1 VVVVGVDA
9 HKATHTMVAVNH
21 VGAKLGQKTVAART
35 AGHRQALSWAH
46 SAFGADI
53 TWAVEDVRTVS
64 RLLEQDLMDAGQ
76 KVVRVPT
83 WLMARVRGTGRQSS
97 GKSDPIDA
105 LAVARSV
112 LQEVELPIAQHDDE
126 SRECKL
132 LADHRDRVVSQRTG
146 ALNRL
151 LWFMHELNPDHDLTA
166 RRLYTGRNRDTL
178 SVWLAQQSGPVAR
191 LAREELA
198 DVARLT
204 DIARQYESD
213 LASIA
218 EKVAPS
224 LLEVPGCGPLLAAR
238 IVGVTANVSRFRD
251 ESAFA
256 RFAGVGPKPNWSGS
270 TYGRARP
277 FLGGNRQLNAALHHI
292 AMVQIRDGH
301 TGERYFR
308 KRIEEGDS
316 AAKARRCLKRKLA
329 RVVFTRLR
337 TDYFARHP
345 REAALSCPSKASDT
359 SRRNAFRSDS

>member
-1 VVVVGVDA
+1 MVVVGVDA

-35 AGHRQALSWAH
+35 EGHRQALSWAH
-46 SAFGADI
+46 STFGVDI

-83 WLMARVRGTGRQSS
+83 WLMARVRGKGRQSP

-112 LQEVELPIAQHDDE
+112 LQEVKLPIAQHDNE

-132 LADHRDRVVSQRTG
+132 LADHRDRAVTQRTG
-146 ALNRL
+146 AANRL
-151 LWFMHELNPDHDLTA
+151 LWFMHELNPDHHLTV
-166 RRLYTGRNRDTL
+166 RRLYTGRNRDAL
-178 SVWLAQQSGPVAR
+178 DVWLAEQSGPVAR

-198 DVARLT
+198 DVGRLT
-204 DIARQYESD
+204 DVAGHYERD

-218 EKVAPS
+218 DRVAPS
-224 LLEVPGCGPLLAAR
+224 LLELPGCGPLLAAR
-238 IVGVTANVSRFRD
+238 IVGVTANVTRFRD

-256 RFAGVGPKPNWSGS
+256 RFAGVGPKPSWSGN

-277 FLGGNRQLNAALHHI
+277 FVGGNRQLNAALHHI

-301 TGERYFR
+301 TGERYFHR
-308 KRIEEGDS
+308 RIEEGDS
-316 AAKARRCLKRKLA
+316 PAKARRCLKRKLA
-329 RVVFTRLR
+329 RAVYTRLR
-337 TDYFARHP
+337 ADYFARHP
-345 REAALSCPSKASDT
+345 VERT
-359 SRRNAFRSDS
+359 